1 MNVRSS
7 ERSYREFTNAVAFQV
22 SLSPGDVRPIQLIEN
37 THTAAKVH
45 FMPTLGDLCPSRSI
59 SDVMDGARTV
69 VMTAVTTLSIRDRA
83 MRYDGAGKMQTMNA
97 FATPDAERQTL
108 FALAATT
115 ELHRRVEIAGADVGP
130 AAPLRPSSE
139 STHRTEAEQF
149 SDPSWM
155 GAASLLSDAATTAMG
170 ILAVFASEL
179 DVEAVVARPGL
190 LPSTLG

>member
-1 MNVRSS
+1 
-7 ERSYREFTNAVAFQV
+7 
-22 SLSPGDVRPIQLIEN
+22 
-37 THTAAKVH
+37 
-45 FMPTLGDLCPSRSI
+45 
-59 SDVMDGARTV
+59 
-69 VMTAVTTLSIRDRA
+69 MTAVTTLSIHDRA
-83 MRYDGAGKMQTMNA
+83 VRYDGAGKMQTMNA
-97 FATPDAERQTL
+97 FAIPDAERQTL

-115 ELHRRVEIAGADVGP
+115 ELHRCVEIGGADVGS
-130 AAPLRPSSE
+130 AAPLRLRSE

-190 LPSTLG
+190 LLSTLG